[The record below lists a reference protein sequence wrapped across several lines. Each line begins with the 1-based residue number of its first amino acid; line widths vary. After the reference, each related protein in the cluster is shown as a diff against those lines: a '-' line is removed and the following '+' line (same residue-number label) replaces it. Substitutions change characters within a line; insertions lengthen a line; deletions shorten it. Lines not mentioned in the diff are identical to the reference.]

1 MTKVWVSGE
10 PDLNNEAFV
19 YLVSKNP
26 MAIGTD
32 TWGVDVVPPAKGDK
46 VFYGHVTTLVQNG
59 VYKCADPGSIPVLS
73 RPFRSICVVR
83 SRLSNLRGDRSI
95 KKPDQ
100 SSNPTGAPAEN
111 SEKDYLGQVSCI
123 R

>member
-1 MTKVWVSGE
+1 
-10 PDLNNEAFV
+10 
-19 YLVSKNP
+19 

-73 RPFRSICVVR
+73 RPFRSVCVYR
-83 SRLSNLRGDRSI
+83 SRLFALKGDRSI
-95 KKPDQ
+95 KKGIDLQPR
-100 SSNPTGAPAEN
+100 
-111 SEKDYLGQVSCI
+111 LGPLLKFQT
-123 R
+123 